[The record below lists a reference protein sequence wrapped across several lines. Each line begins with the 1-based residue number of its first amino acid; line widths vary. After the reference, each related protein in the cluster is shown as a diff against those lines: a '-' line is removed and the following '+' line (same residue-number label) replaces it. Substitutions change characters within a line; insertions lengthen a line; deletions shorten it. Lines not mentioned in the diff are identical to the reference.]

1 MSDAYIWFKGLSAPE
16 LDSYESLV
24 AAMQITA
31 IALIPMMYILFLY
44 RYGRKTILDYAIMT
58 ICFLDTL
65 YIPYNFSRFS
75 LARANAPMPTCSA
88 ASESVYHAV
97 LLGGAAVVT
106 STVIMRLQ
114 LFMHPQTDT
123 FGAAR
128 RRFSDR
134 HATTTSIASSIQ
146 ANAYRRKTGLFCL
159 ILNVSKSILI
169 GAVLPAVYEMVYI
182 DGVGGGVQRAD
193 VTIDANYTVIGD
205 YGRDWLLHRRGHT
218 GDRVLYQGGVVLSGF
233 SSADADESAA
243 QLSTGTTCKLPDAPA
258 NLMLAMWMF
267 EVVTQVMVVLWFAT
281 NYAMRWVHRN
291 SNGAEVVLSSA
302 ASKRGSGDSAAPVS
316 SESGSKAPKHPLL
329 LSALSLRSDFYQRS
343 QSTLS
348 SGAQGTSLGSVA
360 FTADEVN
367 APPVPILPFSMGIVS
382 SPISTTQSPTAIAN
396 QSATLDTTT
405 TPKDSPNQPLHRSSQ
420 RNSVIQHTPK
430 RRGSETIHNPNNP
443 APSHN
448 IPVTSNTRTSI
459 LSRPQ
464 PQRGSIIKMSGALAA
479 SSVVSGKGLSMGP
492 PLSTLMHEKFHKSS
506 ASLLEYSSE
515 EIRALSR
522 VNPAA
527 AFSSTGPIVRFSG
540 TTPATSQ
547 SVSNQGGIPIPVP
560 SISTPARNS
569 SIVSCQS
576 SAISKNIVIAA
587 AVAHR
592 RSSLDPNEDVG
603 LTLHSQP
610 QMGTPDAST
619 MPLPHPELHLRS
631 AVHAIERKNTA
642 NSSFGGR
649 FDSHERLSRN
659 PTATITPSA
668 AGVATAAIAASHPHF
683 DITYSDMESLA
694 LFILLALL
702 NIGTWLP
709 WILERVFDATQGVHG
724 AESESGSGVSLAI
737 ASILMAPLRE
747 IVLFI
752 WLASRHHGLR
762 VLMRRGEP
770 WKDRADTGALR
781 KGRGSVGAKKGTE
794 TGSGTDLK
802 TIKIH

>member
-1 MSDAYIWFKGLSAPE
+1 MSDIWFKGLSASE

-24 AAMQITA
+24 MAMQITA

-58 ICFLDTL
+58 ICLLDTL
-65 YIPYNFSRFS
+65 FIPYNFSRFS
-75 LARANAPMPTCSA
+75 LTRSNALTPTCSA

-97 LLGGAAVVT
+97 LLGSAAVVT

-134 HATTTSIASSIQ
+134 HATTTSVASSVQ
-146 ANAYRRKTGLFCL
+146 ANTYRRKAGIFCL
-159 ILNVSKSILI
+159 ILNVSKSLLI

-182 DGVGGGVQRAD
+182 DGAGVQRAD

-205 YGRDWLLHRRGHT
+205 YGRDWLLHRRGRT
-218 GDRVLYQGGVVLSGF
+218 GERVLYQGGVVLSGF
-233 SSADADESAA
+233 SSADATESNT
-243 QLSTGTTCKLPDAPA
+243 QLSTGAICKLPDAPA

-302 ASKRGSGDSAAPVS
+302 ASKRGSGDSAAPVN
-316 SESGSKAPKHPLL
+316 SEVGSKAPPYKHPLL
-329 LSALSLRSDFYQRS
+329 LSALSLRSDYCQRS

-348 SGAQGTSLGSVA
+348 SGAQGMSLGSVA
-360 FTADEVN
+360 FTADEAN

-396 QSATLDTTT
+396 QSAALDTTT
-405 TPKDSPNQPLHRSSQ
+405 TPKDSPNQGHYRNSQ

-430 RRGSETIHNPNNP
+430 RRGSETMHNPNNSVP
-443 APSHN
+443 PHN
-448 IPVTSNTRTSI
+448 IPATSNTRASI

-540 TTPATSQ
+540 TTPATNPP
-547 SVSNQGGIPIPVP
+547 VANQGGIPIPVP
-560 SISTPARNS
+560 SISTPGRNS

-576 SAISKNIVIAA
+576 SAISKTIVIAA

-592 RSSLDPNEDVG
+592 RSSLDPNEEAG
-603 LTLHSQP
+603 LTLHSHP
-610 QMGTPDAST
+610 QMGASTPDAST
-619 MPLPHPELHLRS
+619 MSAPHPELHQRS
-631 AVHAIERKNTA
+631 AVHASERKNTT
-642 NSSFGGR
+642 SSSVGGR
-649 FDSHERLSRN
+649 FDSHERLSRQ
-659 PTATITPSA
+659 PTATIAPSA
-668 AGVATAAIAASHPHF
+668 GGATTTIAASHPHF
-683 DITYSDMESLA
+683 DITYCDMESLA

-709 WILERVFDATQGVHG
+709 WILERVDDATQGVQDTG
-724 AESESGSGVSLAI
+724 SESGSGVSLDI
-737 ASILMAPLRE
+737 ASILMAPVRE

-752 WLASRHHGLR
+752 WLVSRHRGLR

-770 WKDRADTGALR
+770 WKDRPDTGALR
-781 KGRGSVGAKKGTE
+781 RGRGSVGAKKGTE